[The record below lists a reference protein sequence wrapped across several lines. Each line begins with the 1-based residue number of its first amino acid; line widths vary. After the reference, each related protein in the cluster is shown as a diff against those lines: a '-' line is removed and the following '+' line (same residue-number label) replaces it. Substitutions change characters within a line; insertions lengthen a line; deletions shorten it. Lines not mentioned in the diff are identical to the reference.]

1 MLTHNYQGKIQRS
14 ISQPLYECYFK
25 EEGKTD
31 LLFVETA
38 RVLKSTNN
46 KLVET
51 LERQV
56 TYLKEQL
63 SKKGA
68 RIKEMEEMIQKDVKM
83 LKNTVLESERQY

>member
-1 MLTHNYQGKIQRS
+1 M
-14 ISQPLYECYFK
+14 
-25 EEGKTD
+25 
-31 LLFVETA
+31 FVETA